1 MEQADR
7 LIRALYALAIE
18 EDWARYRELGL
29 ERVARDVG
37 ASAAAWLTHDADP
50 MHAGEFTLWPADLA
64 VSALVLQKLPLRDKA
79 EHAVEGAM
87 PAAGLKR
94 GVALQYAHQDSRLV
108 SRVVFWFAGRHDA
121 VTGDEL
127 RRRVTHMVEAA
138 GLALKHFILSDE
150 RLSRW
155 GRSNRGTAA
164 MIDQRG
170 TIYAASKGF
179 QELLA
184 EEFGPQVLDH
194 LPFDLPA
201 DLSGENASF
210 GHGTLR
216 FRTVKTDDVHY
227 LVYARK
233 AQPLDGLSPRE
244 QQIARSLSAGKT
256 FKSVA
261 RQCGIAVSTVA
272 NHASR
277 IYRKLGIYRR
287 EELFELM
294 RAAGGARGRGNGPD
308 QPEQ

>member
-7 LIRALYALAIE
+7 LIRGLYALAID
-18 EDWARYRELGL
+18 EDWAHYRAVGL
-29 ERVARDVG
+29 ERVCRDIG
-37 ASAAAWLTHDADP
+37 AAAGAWLTHDADP
-50 MHAGEFTLWPADLA
+50 MHAGEFTLWPADLPVA
-64 VSALVLQKLPLRDKA
+64 ALVLQKLPLRERA
-79 EHAVEGAM
+79 EHALDGPM
-87 PAAGLKR
+87 PAPGLKR

-108 SRVVFWFAGRHDA
+108 SRIVFWFGSKADAPAGE
-121 VTGDEL
+121 EL
-127 RRRVTHMVEAA
+127 RRTVGHMVEAGA
-138 GLALKHFILSDE
+138 LALKHFILSDE

-164 MIDQRG
+164 MIDRRG
-170 TIYAASKGF
+170 IVYAASKGF

-184 EEFGPQVLDH
+184 TEFGPRQFDQMPFT
-194 LPFDLPA
+194 LPG
-201 DLSGENASF
+201 DLSGENGSF
-210 GHGTLR
+210 SHGALR
-216 FRTVKTDDVHY
+216 FRAVKTDEVHY
-227 LVYARK
+227 LIYARK

-244 QQIARSLSAGKT
+244 QQIARSLAAGKT

-294 RAAGGARGRGNGPD
+294 RASGGARGRE
-308 QPEQ
+308 QPQSEA